1 MLLYRDIQGPLSVL
15 ARATMVKGVESIC
28 ETWVSIM
35 EQHSPSTRVLVDH
48 ERYEDETFVAI
59 NGPEV
64 VHCDPLVKESMEEY
78 WRQFLRA
85 GDRGGHFVRR
95 RNDVKNWT
103 VSKAVD
109 ALAKEPPRLSF
120 MAK

>member
-1 MLLYRDIQGPLSVL
+1 MFAQDDEPDFEVGWDASPGPDGHYIHPWRQV
-15 ARATMVKGVESIC
+15 
-28 ETWVSIM
+28 
-35 EQHSPSTRVLVDH
+35 VDH

>member
-1 MLLYRDIQGPLSVL
+1 MLKLKARFYRGALQSM
-15 ARATMVKGVESIC
+15 TE
-28 ETWVSIM
+28 
-35 EQHSPSTRVLVDH
+35 
-48 ERYEDETFVAI
+48 
-59 NGPEV
+59 
-64 VHCDPLVKESMEEY
+64 MEEY

>member
-1 MLLYRDIQGPLSVL
+1 M
-15 ARATMVKGVESIC
+15 
-28 ETWVSIM
+28 
-35 EQHSPSTRVLVDH
+35 DH

-95 RNDVKNWT
+95 SPSAFLKDRKLFFCLCKDEDVFFNTPHNANKIS
-103 VSKAVD
+103 VSKRHYYSGSWHWGTVFE
-109 ALAKEPPRLSF
+109 LRG
-120 MAK
+120 